1 MPLKKCSSNNR
12 SGWKWGDKGHCYTG
26 KDAKKKA
33 IRQGYA
39 IDPKH
44 FKEEITKSNISKKE
58 ILDILNNEKDLIPNE
73 IEALMLAADLSV
85 AEVMAV
91 FEERTKFLDK

>member
-1 MPLKKCSSNNR
+1 MPLKKCSSNNK

-33 IRQGYA
+33 LKQGYV
-39 IDPKH
+39 IDPQH
-44 FKEEITKSNISKKE
+44 FKEEITKSNISKDE
-58 ILDILNNEKDLIPNE
+58 ILDLLNNEKELEPRE

-85 AEVMAV
+85 QEVVNV
-91 FEERTKFLDK
+91 FNERTKFLK